1 MISPLRRRRPAKVSS
16 APASPTVDLNPESVV
31 AALFDSLLGRA
42 PGDQMA
48 AYVQLLE
55 TAGVAGVTRHLI
67 GSDEFRARAPDAY
80 AVKLPDLST
89 LMPERYRRGGG
100 DSLIYE
106 ARDAEGL
113 RLMERMIVEHRYYDS
128 FVAWHPIID
137 LDKRV
142 TAAVVRCLGAQ
153 SVLELGCFA
162 GSVLKLLDDAGV
174 AVTGVEISHRAFLV
188 AHPSIYHRIRFGD
201 LLTLDL
207 PPEGFDAFLAMD
219 ILEHLNPLDLDAY
232 VARIAQLIG
241 PQGFAY
247 VNSPMFGEDD
257 VFGQV
262 FQQYLPAW
270 REAGPD
276 VFWTQLHCDAQG
288 WPAHGHLV
296 WAAPQWWEALFAR
309 HGLVRDREAERLI
322 QARLAEFFAVR
333 APARKSLFV
342 LRPVGAEPLAL
353 DQVEARMRD
362 ILDPLLVDPT
372 AP

>member
-1 MISPLRRRRPAKVSS
+1 MISPLRRRSRVKPGPVP
-16 APASPTVDLNPESVV
+16 APARVDLTPEAVV
-31 AALFDSLLGRA
+31 ADLFDTLLGRP

-48 AYVQLLE
+48 ACLHLLD
-55 TAGVAGVTRHLI
+55 TAGIGGLTRHI
-67 GSDEFRARAPDAY
+67 VDSYEFRARAADAY
-80 AVKLPDLST
+80 AIELPDLTT
-89 LMPERYRRGGG
+89 LMPDRYYSGQNQ
-100 DSLIYE
+100 SVIYD

-113 RLMERMIVEHRYYDS
+113 RLIERLIVEHRYYDS

-174 AVTGVEISHRAFLV
+174 EVTGVEISHRAFLV

-207 PPEGFDAFLAMD
+207 PPAGFDAFLAMD

-232 VARIAQLIG
+232 VARIAELIG

-247 VNSPMFGEDD
+247 VNSPMFGPDD
-257 VFGQV
+257 VFGEV
-262 FQQYLPAW
+262 FQQYMPAW
-270 REAGPD
+270 REAGSD
-276 VFWTQLHCDAQG
+276 VFWNQMHCDAKG
-288 WPAHGHLV
+288 WPMHGHLV

-309 HGLVRDREAERLI
+309 HGLVRDRDAERLI

-342 LRPVGAEPLAL
+342 LRPAGAEPLAL
-353 DQVEARMRD
+353 DEVEARMRD
-362 ILDPLLVDPT
+362 LLDPLLVDPT